1 MLGATGQH
9 VRFFTYL
16 RLGADLMG
24 KLGDFTR
31 FVRCMR
37 GMCKLTKG
45 GCWEK
50 KEATADECHRLN
62 LAFILLRIWLGFE
75 RWGTNKKTCL
85 ASPWCLNVE
94 RLYGWNWLNWW
105 LSILCRKIVK
115 TQIINNLLLLNEGL
129 IGSNQ
134 TPSAIK
140 CSKKVLLFNI
150 LLSAMTSNPDIRSWP
165 GWSHICLLSKHYIMF
180 IVYTYTLFLGSE
192 VYTQQFGLGVYF
204 VELHVL
210 PLRLHDQHQ
219 LSTLV
224 ASVLPHTEKTEIF
237 VWEFCTWFAISI
249 QYVVVLLG
257 MVELPGLANNESPIL
272 NVLNISWGPNRET
285 VWVELL
291 QHTWTCVIRVGFSST
306 KSSVPWFYLIF

>member
-16 RLGADLMG
+16 RLGVDLMG

-50 KEATADECHRLN
+50 KEATADECHRIELGFHTLEN
-62 LAFILLRIWLGFE
+62 LAGFWKM
-75 RWGTNKKTCL
+75 RNKQETCL

-94 RLYGWNWLNWW
+94 RIYGWNWLNWW

-115 TQIINNLLLLNEGL
+115 TQIINHLVLLSEGL

-140 CSKKVLLFNI
+140 CSKKVLLFKI
-150 LLSAMTSNPDIRSWP
+150 LLSSMTSNPNIRSWP
-165 GWSHICLLSKHYIMF
+165 GWSHICLLSKQYIMF

-192 VYTQQFGLGVYF
+192 VYSAVWTW
-204 VELHVL
+204 
-210 PLRLHDQHQ
+210 R
-219 LSTLV
+219 
-224 ASVLPHTEKTEIF
+224 IF
-237 VWEFCTWFAISI
+237 CRA
-249 QYVVVLLG
+249 
-257 MVELPGLANNESPIL
+257 
-272 NVLNISWGPNRET
+272 
-285 VWVELL
+285 
-291 QHTWTCVIRVGFSST
+291 TCPSF
-306 KSSVPWFYLIF
+306 